1 LDVAISELVHI
12 FAQKSSIMHLQDI
25 GIRIKERRSI
35 LGITQKDLAGISG
48 VGLRTLKD
56 IETGAGNP
64 SLDTLLKIIDVLGL
78 ELDLKIKRTV
88 E

>member
-1 LDVAISELVHI
+1 
-12 FAQKSSIMHLQDI
+12 MHLQDI

-48 VGLRTLKD
+48 VGLRTIKD
-56 IETGAGNP
+56 IETGGGNP
-64 SLDTLLKIIDVLGL
+64 SFDTLVKVLDVLGL